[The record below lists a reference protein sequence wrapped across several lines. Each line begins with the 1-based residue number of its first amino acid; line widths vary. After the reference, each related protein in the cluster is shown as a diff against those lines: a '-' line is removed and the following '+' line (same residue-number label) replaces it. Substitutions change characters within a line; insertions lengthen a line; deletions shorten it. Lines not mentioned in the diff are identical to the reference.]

1 MWSMRNMEM
10 ASCST
15 LSLKCFV
22 CISWDLLDVCSPSQ
36 SIAQLH
42 QIGVP
47 EWSQFN
53 HKDPEMWAPRSCLWT
68 VSVSPWYCT
77 SGHSSYSVSQNIHPF
92 EVPPFKEDDPKYFG
106 KYTFLN
112 FRYLKSK
119 WGLHYIGWSECLIWS
134 ASILQPKFCWFSL
147 DATGSISHYIASHL
161 INCPSDDLCIVI
173 WISVFIIQVTE
184 KYSTAMC

>member
-1 MWSMRNMEM
+1 MGRILGWSTNNMEM
-10 ASCST
+10 ASKLIRLC
-15 LSLKCFV
+15 LSNALYV
-22 CISWDLLDVCSPSQ
+22 YLSWDLLEVRSRSQ
-36 SIAQLH
+36 SIPRH

-68 VSVSPWYCT
+68 VSPWYCT

-112 FRYLKSK
+112 FGYWKSK
-119 WGLHYIGWSECLIWS
+119 WGLHWLIWVS
-134 ASILQPKFCWFSL
+134 YL
-147 DATGSISHYIASHL
+147 ISKHL
-161 INCPSDDLCIVI
+161 
-173 WISVFIIQVTE
+173 
-184 KYSTAMC
+184 TAKVLLI

>member
-1 MWSMRNMEM
+1 MGKLSGWSTNNMEM
-10 ASCST
+10 ACKLIRLC
-15 LSLKCFV
+15 LSNALYVYRGIC
-22 CISWDLLDVCSPSQ
+22 WRYARLLNQ
-36 SIAQLH
+36 YHRH

-112 FRYLKSK
+112 FGYWKSK
-119 WGLHYIGWSECLIWS
+119 WGLHWLIWVS
-134 ASILQPKFCWFSL
+134 YL
-147 DATGSISHYIASHL
+147 ISKHL
-161 INCPSDDLCIVI
+161 
-173 WISVFIIQVTE
+173 
-184 KYSTAMC
+184 TAKVLLI

>member
-1 MWSMRNMEM
+1 MGKLPGWSTNNMEM
-10 ASCST
+10 ASKLIRLC
-15 LSLKCFV
+15 LSNALYVYRGIC
-22 CISWDLLDVCSPSQ
+22 WRYARLLNQ
-36 SIAQLH
+36 YHRH

-53 HKDPEMWAPRSCLWT
+53 HKDPEMWATRSCLWT

-112 FRYLKSK
+112 FGYWKSK
-119 WGLHYIGWSECLIWS
+119 WGLHWLIWVS
-134 ASILQPKFCWFSL
+134 YL
-147 DATGSISHYIASHL
+147 ISKHL
-161 INCPSDDLCIVI
+161 
-173 WISVFIIQVTE
+173 
-184 KYSTAMC
+184 TAKVLLI